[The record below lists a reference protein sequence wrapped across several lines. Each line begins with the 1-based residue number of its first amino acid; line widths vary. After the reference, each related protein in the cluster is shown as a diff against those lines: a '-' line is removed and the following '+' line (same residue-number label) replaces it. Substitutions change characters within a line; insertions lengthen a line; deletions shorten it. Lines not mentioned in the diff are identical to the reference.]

1 MTPSADTHAAHDIV
15 RVEDLRIAIRLQGK
29 GSAREASE
37 IEVIRGASFRI
48 PAGRTVALVGESGSG
63 KSIMAQAILG
73 ILPDVAR
80 ITSGSIHY
88 REKAQDEAIDLAGLA
103 DDSSTRLALRGG
115 KMSIIFQEPMT
126 SLSPLHTIGNQIT
139 EALVLHRDVEESEAR
154 ATVIDMLRLV
164 GFPNP
169 EASISMYPME
179 LSGGLRQRAVI
190 AMALI
195 CHPALVIADEPTT
208 ALDVSMQ
215 AKILALLKDLQS
227 KLGMAVL
234 MITHDLGV
242 VANMADEVVVLYH
255 GQIMEAGTVEDIF
268 RDPRH
273 EYLKALL
280 AAVPDLSMP
289 YDERLRALRDI
300 ETVIPAAMR
309 GDAERRVAEIEKIE
323 RKPEKARPIL
333 RVEGL
338 TKTFVTKKR
347 GKWFSKKK
355 SYVHA
360 VDDVNFVVHRGECF
374 GLVGESGCGK
384 TTTLKMIVNALTP
397 TAGRITF
404 DDAGR
409 DTEIADLS
417 GSELKAFR
425 RKIQMIFQDPFSSL
439 SPRQTVLNILREPM
453 DVHGIGTSDEQRAYA
468 EELMRLV
475 GLQPSY
481 LGRYPHSFSGGQRQ
495 RIGIARALAL
505 RPDLLVCDE
514 PVSALDVSVQ
524 AQVLNLLREL
534 QSELGLTYIF
544 ISHNLA
550 VVRYIADRIGVMYRG
565 QLVEVAEKRELF
577 ENPAHPYTRALLE
590 VVPHADLDHPLDF
603 DRINREMEGQER
615 PWDAIFQPLA
625 HDDVEVSDGGM
636 EMIYLSPDHR
646 VRARKGTTPDDIL
659 ALARHHAQAA

>member
-1 MTPSADTHAAHDIV
+1 MSEATAPAHDIV
-15 RVEDLRIAIRLQGK
+15 RVDDLRVSIRLQGK
-29 GSAREASE
+29 GQEGAGE

-73 ILPDVAR
+73 ILPGVAR
-80 ITSGSIHY
+80 ISGGSIHY
-88 REKAQDEAIDLAGLA
+88 REHPEDEPIDLAGLG
-103 DDSSTRLALRGG
+103 DDSPTRLKLRGG

-139 EALVLHRDVEESEAR
+139 EALLLHRDVPEAEAR
-154 ATVIDMLRLV
+154 GTVIDMLRLV
-164 GFPNP
+164 GFPDP
-169 EASISMYPME
+169 EAAISMYPME

-195 CHPALVIADEPTT
+195 CHPSLVIADEPTT

-215 AKILALLKDLQS
+215 AKILALLNDLQDR
-227 KLGMAVL
+227 LGMAVL

-255 GQIMEAGTVEDIF
+255 GQVMEAGTVEDIF
-268 RDPRH
+268 RNPQH

-289 YDERLRALRDI
+289 YDEKLRALRDI

-309 GDAERRVAEIEKIE
+309 GDVERRE
-323 RKPEKARPIL
+323 RQIGEHKPIL
-333 RVEGL
+333 TVQGL
-338 TKTFVTKKR
+338 TKTFVTKKQS
-347 GKWFSKKK
+347 GWFRKKK
-355 SYVHA
+355 TYVHA
-360 VDDVNFVVHRGECF
+360 VDDVNFVVHPGECF

-384 TTTLKMIVNALTP
+384 TTTLKMIVNAITP
-397 TAGRITF
+397 TAGRIAF
-404 DDAGR
+404 HDGGR
-409 DTEIADLS
+409 DIEIGTLR
-417 GSELKAFR
+417 GGELKAFR
-425 RKIQMIFQDPFSSL
+425 RQIQMIFQDPFSSL

-453 DVHGIGTSDEQRAYA
+453 EVHGIGDKHEQRAYA

-524 AQVLNLLREL
+524 AQVLNLLKEL
-534 QSELGLTYIF
+534 QAELGLTYIF

-565 QLVEVAEKRELF
+565 QLVEVAEKKRLF
-577 ENPAHPYTRALLE
+577 ENPMHPYTRALLE

-603 DRINREMEGQER
+603 DRINREMSGPDGEGGDA
-615 PWDAIFQPLA
+615 PWPGIFQPEA
-625 HDDVEVSDGGM
+625 HDDVIASDGGM
-636 EMIYLSPDHR
+636 EMVHLSPDHR
-646 VRARKGTTPDDIL
+646 VRARKGTNPDDIL
-659 ALARHHAQAA
+659 ALAAAHSRAA

>member
-1 MTPSADTHAAHDIV
+1 M
-15 RVEDLRIAIRLQGK
+15 RVEDLHVAIDLK
-29 GSAREASE
+29 GSDL
-37 IEVIRGASFRI
+37 EVLRGVSFRV

-63 KSIMAQAILG
+63 KSITAQAILG
-73 ILPDVAR
+73 ILPEVAR
-80 ITSGSIHY
+80 IASGRILW
-88 REKAQDEAIDLAGLA
+88 REKREDEALDIAPMK
-103 DDSSTRLALRGG
+103 DDSPFRLSLRGG

-126 SLSPLHTIGNQIT
+126 SLSPLHTIGNQVR
-139 EALVLHRDVEESEAR
+139 EALILHREVSEDEAK
-154 ATVIDMLRLV
+154 ATTIEMLDMV
-164 GFPNP
+164 GFPDA
-169 EASISMYPME
+169 EAAYSMYPME

-195 CHPALVIADEPTT
+195 CHPSLVIADEPTT

-215 AKILALLKDLQS
+215 AKILALLRRLQS
-227 KLGMAVL
+227 RLGMAVL

-242 VANMADEVVVLYH
+242 VANMADEVVVMYH
-255 GQIMEAGTVEDIF
+255 GQVMEAGAVEDIF
-268 RDPRH
+268 RNPQH
-273 EYLKALL
+273 EYLRALL

-289 YDERLRALRDI
+289 YDARLQALRDI
-300 ETVIPAAMR
+300 KAVIPKAME
-309 GDAERRVAEIEKIE
+309 GDAEKRVADVTTIGEN
-323 RKPEKARPIL
+323 RPL
-333 RVEGL
+333 LTVEGL
-338 TKTFVTKKR
+338 SKTFVTKKR
-347 GKWFSKKK
+347 GKLLSKKK
-355 SYVHA
+355 RVVRA

-384 TTTLKMIVNALTP
+384 TTVLKMIVNALTP
-397 TAGRITF
+397 TAGKVTF
-404 DDAGR
+404 DDGVRPIEVGTLKGAER
-409 DTEIADLS
+409 
-417 GSELKAFR
+417 KAFR
-425 RKIQMIFQDPFSSL
+425 RRIQMVFQDPFSSL

-453 DVHGIGTSDEQRAYA
+453 EVHGIGTSREQKEYA

-524 AQVLNLLREL
+524 AQVLNLLKEL
-534 QSELGLTYIF
+534 QSKLGLTSVF

-577 ENPAHPYTRALLE
+577 ENPTHPYTRALLS

-603 DRINREMEGQER
+603 DRIDRELGGPDAFVDEDGDGVMDDGVTGPEPWELVFR
-615 PWDAIFQPLA
+615 PY
-625 HDDVEVSDGGM
+625 DDEDHEADRGM
-636 EMIYLSPDHR
+636 RMVYLSPTHR
-646 VRARKGTTPDDIL
+646 VRVREGTDAEDVR
-659 ALARHHAQAA
+659 ALGRLRAAA

>member
-1 MTPSADTHAAHDIV
+1 M
-15 RVEDLRIAIRLQGK
+15 
-29 GSAREASE
+29 
-37 IEVIRGASFRI
+37 IRGASFRV

-80 ITSGSIHY
+80 ITGGSIHY
-88 REKAQDEAIDLAGLA
+88 REHADDESIDLAPLR
-103 DDSSTRLALRGG
+103 DDSSTRLSLRGG

-126 SLSPLHTIGNQIT
+126 SLSPLHTIGNQIR
-139 EALVLHRDVEESEAR
+139 EALLLHRDVDEKEAR
-154 ATVIDMLRLV
+154 GTVVDMLDLV
-164 GFPNP
+164 GFPDP
-169 EASISMYPME
+169 DAAISMYPME

-227 KLGMAVL
+227 RLGMAVL

-268 RDPRH
+268 RRPQH

-300 ETVIPAAMR
+300 DTVIPAAMQ
-309 GDAERRVAEIEKIE
+309 GDAKRRVARIGEPK
-323 RKPEKARPIL
+323 PIL

-338 TKTFVTKKR
+338 TKTFVTKKA
-347 GKWFSKKK
+347 GKWFSKRK

-360 VDDVNFVVHRGECF
+360 VDDVNFVVKRGECF
-374 GLVGESGCGK
+374 GLGGRVWLRQDHDAEDDRQRHH
-384 TTTLKMIVNALTP
+384 AL
-397 TAGRITF
+397 GRE
-404 DDAGR
+404 DHLPGR
-409 DTEIADLS
+409 RTRNGDRHAQR
-417 GSELKAFR
+417 GHELKGFR
-425 RKIQMIFQDPFSSL
+425 RQIQMIFQDPFSSL

-453 DVHGIGTSDEQRAYA
+453 EVHGLGDKHAQRAYA

-524 AQVLNLLREL
+524 AQVLNLLKEL

-565 QLVEVAEKRELF
+565 QLVEVAEKKALF
-577 ENPAHPYTRALLE
+577 ENPVHPYTRALLE

-603 DRINREMEGQER
+603 DRINRDMSGQDA
-615 PWDAIFQPLA
+615 PWDAIFQPEE
-625 HDDVEVSDGGM
+625 HDDVVASDGGM
-636 EMIYLSPDHR
+636 EMVYLSPDHR
-646 VRARKGTTPDDIL
+646 VRARKGTKPDDIL
-659 ALARHHAQAA
+659 ALAAATARAA